1 MLDVPSRFGRNR
13 VHLDAAVH
21 IVGLAVVEACRPL
34 LGEEHRRSLGL
45 KWPNDIYIASGS
57 LARLEKVGGIIVE
70 LIPETEP
77 GGTRRILIGQL
88 ITLTYNLA
96 NFLAP
101 GCGLDV
107 CNSRPLPAL
116 EEFVDPRLGDGRLP
130 MELVAARIMAR
141 LSIAWEQF
149 SQHDFSFAPFK
160 TQYTNAL
167 LHK

>member
-1 MLDVPSRFGRNR
+1 MLDVPTRFGHDRA
-13 VHLDAAVH
+13 HLDAAVN
-21 IVGLAVVEACRPL
+21 VVSLAVVEACRPL

-45 KWPNDIYIASGS
+45 KWPNGIYIATG
-57 LARLEKVGGIIVE
+57 APKRLENVGGVIVE

-88 ITLTYNLA
+88 ITLTYNMA

-101 GCGLDV
+101 GCALDV
-107 CNSRPLPAL
+107 CNTRPLPAL
-116 EEFVDPRLGDGRLP
+116 EEFVDPRLRDGKLP

-141 LSIAWEQF
+141 LSIVWEQF
-149 SQHDFSFAPFK
+149 SQTDFSFAPFK
-160 TQYTNAL
+160 TQYTNSL